1 MNAAADAMVPVYPD
15 LMGKVAV
22 VTGGSRGIG
31 AACCRLLAAN
41 GVRVVVNAR
50 AQDSIDALVRELAA
64 AGAEAIG
71 CAGDCTSAVEIANLR
86 RAAEDTFGPVDIL
99 LAYAGGF
106 DAFTPIT
113 EISEEE
119 WRWVIEQ
126 NLTSSFLTVREF
138 AAPMI
143 QRRSGSIVT
152 MASNG
157 GRLLDKLLTASY
169 AASKAAVIQLTRHV
183 ALELGRYGV
192 RVNSIAPAT
201 VLSERVGRIM
211 DRGAIE
217 TTAAMS
223 PLGRMGTPEDCALA
237 TLFLVSDSA
246 RWLTGVTL
254 DISGGRVML

>member
-1 MNAAADAMVPVYPD
+1 
-15 LMGKVAV
+15 
-22 VTGGSRGIG
+22 VTGGSKGIG
-31 AACCRLLAAN
+31 AACCRVLIAN

-50 AQDSIDALVRELAA
+50 SRDGIDALLSELVA
-64 AGAEAIG
+64 AGGDAIG
-71 CAGDCTSAVEIANLR
+71 YAGDCTNAADIALLR
-86 RAAEDTFGPVDIL
+86 AAAEDVFGPVDIV

-113 EISEEE
+113 EISDDE

-126 NLTSSFLTVREF
+126 NLTSTFLTVREF

-143 QRRSGSIVT
+143 ERRSGSIVT
-152 MASNG
+152 MASSG

-169 AASKAAVIQLTRHV
+169 AASKAAVIQLTRHA
-183 ALELGRYGV
+183 ALELGRHGV
-192 RVNSIAPAT
+192 RVNAIAPAT
-201 VLSERVGRIM
+201 VLSDRIERIM
-211 DRGAIE
+211 DTSAIE

-237 TLFLVSDSA
+237 TLFLVSESA

-254 DISGGRVML
+254 DITGGRVML